1 MGQLTWNGDAYLA
14 YVAEVFDDRLGSA
27 AEVVATAMRNNL
39 STDYPPAS
47 SPGEFPHRRSGN
59 LQAEVH
65 VEKPGPLVRRI
76 GSSAKHAAYLELGT
90 RKMAARP
97 WAIKSLM
104 ETSQEVTRIV
114 AGGADARRGIQP
126 FAPSFAEGFTP
137 AYAAGNTLSASP
149 GQLAGIFGIE
159 FA

>member
-27 AEVVATAMRNNL
+27 AEVIATAMRNNL

-47 SPGEFPHRRSGN
+47 SPGESPHRRRGN

-76 GSSAKHAAYLELGT
+76 GSSVKYAAFLELGT

-97 WAIKSLM
+97 FLLKSLM
-104 ETSQEVTRIV
+104 EQSDQLRQIVT
-114 AGGADARRGIQP
+114 GGTDARRGIQP
-126 FAPSFAEGFTP
+126 FAPSFAEGFSYAFPTP
-137 AYAAGNTLSASP
+137 NLS
-149 GQLAGIFGIE
+149 LAGVE
-159 FA
+159 